1 MKYIFF
7 LSLLILSACSPKLAI
22 PFERTGAVEYL
33 SGDKNTITVTT
44 NGFAENENKAIYY
57 AERNALENILFRG
70 IPGSNQENPMV
81 ANENDAYRT
90 SKESLDA
97 LILRDGYRRYM
108 IQTYTEEKRNGNG
121 GINVK
126 RIVKFDIQALRKY
139 LEENKIVRKFGF

>member
-1 MKYIFF
+1 
-7 LSLLILSACSPKLAI
+7 
-22 PFERTGAVEYL
+22 
-33 SGDKNTITVTT
+33 
-44 NGFAENENKAIYY
+44 
-57 AERNALENILFRG
+57 
-70 IPGSNQENPMV
+70 MV